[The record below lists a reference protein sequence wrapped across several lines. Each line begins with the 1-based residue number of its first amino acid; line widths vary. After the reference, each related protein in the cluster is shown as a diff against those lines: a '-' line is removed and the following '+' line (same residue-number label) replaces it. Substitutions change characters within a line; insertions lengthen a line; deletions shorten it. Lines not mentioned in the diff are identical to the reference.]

1 MHSRRRQISI
11 LLRWAGKDKWYLL
24 LSVLCSTISGLCTM
38 VPYYGVYQLMAA
50 GFGGWISYPVILENS
65 ILIIAAMLIRFILFG
80 SSGVLSHKGAYG
92 ALFKVRC
99 IGSLLPAMRRCFLL
113 LYRLFP
119 AL

>member
-65 ILIIAAMLIRFILFG
+65 ILIIAAMLIRFVLFG
-80 SSGVLSHKGAYG
+80 CPFSQRGLWSTVQGAVYG
-92 ALFKVRC
+92 SQSY
-99 IGSLLPAMRRCFLL
+99 GSNPIRGTG
-113 LYRLFP
+113 
-119 AL
+119 